1 MTENLRY
8 ERDGAVAR
16 VTLDRPGKLNPL
28 DIETLDGVLDALDR
42 VREEDRIRV
51 LTVRGAGGNFSAG
64 ADLSLFREAVE
75 AGDRATVETL
85 IGRLHAVMDGLEALP
100 VATLAVVE
108 GVAFAGGLELL
119 LACDLR
125 LAAEDA
131 RIADQ
136 HANYGLVAG
145 AGGTQRL
152 QRQLPAALAN
162 DLLYTGRWLSG
173 SEATEWG
180 LVSRAFPA
188 EEFEAELAAVESEL
202 GEKSRTAAS
211 ETKHLQRVGAG
222 TDKRTALELER
233 EAVVDHYFSDDAR
246 EGFAAFAED
255 RDPEFE

>member
-1 MTENLRY
+1 MTENVRY

-16 VTLDRPGKLNPL
+16 ATLDRPDKLNPL
-28 DIETLDGVLDALDR
+28 DIETLDGILDALDR
-42 VREEDRIRV
+42 VRGDDDVRV

-75 AGDRATVETL
+75 ANDRETVETL

-100 VATLAVVE
+100 VPTLAVVE

-152 QRQLPAALAN
+152 QRQLPTARAN
-162 DLLYTGRWLSG
+162 ELMYTGRRLSG
-173 SEATEWG
+173 AEAAEWG
-180 LVSRAFPA
+180 LVGRAVPAGRLEAAAAELEADLAGKSRA
-188 EEFEAELAAVESEL
+188 
-202 GEKSRTAAS
+202 AAS
-211 ETKHLQRVGAG
+211 LTKHLMRVGG
-222 TDKRTALELER
+222 RTDAATGLEIERRT
-233 EAVVDHYFSDDAR
+233 VVDHYLGEDAR
-246 EGFAAFAED
+246 EGFAAFAEG
-255 RDPEFE
+255 RDPAF